1 MTSTFKAF
9 LEPELD
15 RPAFISAW
23 LSARDIPN
31 AVAELSGRRH
41 VVVRFG
47 SSAYN
52 PRFRMKT
59 VVAHHDR
66 APNTPGANDNSA
78 ACFQLMLFA
87 LRLAGSAATHN
98 VRLVFTDGEEA
109 AGIAGVAGQGSYAI
123 GSALRA
129 RSEDLGDVFVLD
141 CSGRGDT
148 LVLSTAGLDSVKN
161 RALAL
166 GMGRLH
172 ERARLLARDAARERW
187 IALPTPYSDNAGFI
201 AAGIPAQVI
210 TVLPAAEATALLST
224 ISNTGSASDAL
235 RERIARNARDT
246 ENSEDGVADA
256 GFPQTWKLMHT
267 AEDAANTLTAPAFR
281 IARVFLDAV
290 ARAMETD

>member
-9 LEPELD
+9 LEPSLD
-15 RPAFISAW
+15 RAAFISAW
-23 LSARDIPN
+23 LSARSVPN
-31 AVAELSGRRH
+31 SVVDLSGRRH

-47 SSAYN
+47 SSAYD

-66 APNTPGANDNSA
+66 APDTPGANDNSA

-87 LRLAGSAATHN
+87 LRLSESAATHN

-109 AGIAGVAGQGSYAI
+109 AGIAGVSGQGSYAI

-129 RSEDLGDVFVLD
+129 RSGDLGDVFVLD

-161 RALAL
+161 RALSL
-166 GMGRLH
+166 GMERLH
-172 ERARLLARDAARERW
+172 GRAKRLAREAASERW

-201 AAGIPAQVI
+201 AAGVPAQVI
-210 TVLPAAEATALLST
+210 TVLPSAEATALLSAL
-224 ISNTGSASDAL
+224 SGPGGAGEAL
-235 RERIARNARDT
+235 RERIARNSRDT
-246 ENSEDGVADA
+246 PGHDGAESA
-256 GFPQTWKLMHT
+256 GMPRTWRLMHT
-267 AEDAANTLTAPAFR
+267 ADDAASTLTAPAFR
-281 IARVFLDAV
+281 LARVFLDSL
-290 ARAMETD
+290 ARSMEAD